1 MTKEYGSIQP
11 LSCGLG
17 ILSLDL
23 LRKAC
28 SEFMS
33 KTFADCV
40 CHSSEIWEFQG
51 WQSLELDISQWTGV
65 GAEGIPDQT
74 APSVGPSKP
83 SHVFIQF
90 EGHFVWL
97 NDEDKGGKKK
107 KGLLRW
113 I

>member
-1 MTKEYGSIQP
+1 M
-11 LSCGLG
+11 
-17 ILSLDL
+17 SL
-23 LRKAC
+23 
-28 SEFMS
+28 
-33 KTFADCV
+33 
-40 CHSSEIWEFQG
+40 
-51 WQSLELDISQWTGV
+51 LELLLSRTGHQTMDW
-65 GAEGIPDQT
+65 GRGRENIPDQT